1 MVWRPHRIG
10 LVDHHFSE
18 KGVFEEFG
26 GIMEQDSAAASQGC
40 RLSKLAL
47 VERFDL
53 GFHEILEHCLLLYD
67 RAMSS
72 EDFKVAL
79 VSYREKRAPV

>member
-1 MVWRPHRIG
+1 M
-10 LVDHHFSE
+10 
-18 KGVFEEFG
+18 
-26 GIMEQDSAAASQGC
+26 SALEAGAG
-40 RLSKLAL
+40 RTL
-47 VERFDL
+47 RL